1 MFSNKTAAS
10 CSKLIGIAMNHMLIL
25 AIPAII
31 AVIAIV
37 ISGIARVSVQFIA
50 IPDMEIL
57 NF

>member
-10 CSKLIGIAMNHMLIL
+10 CSKLIGIAMNRMLIL

-37 ISGIARVSVQFIA
+37 ISDIA

-57 NF
+57 NFQILGVES